1 MINID
6 EYEVEE
12 LKAQD
17 RFERN
22 YSRALLRNPNCR
34 DPDHPGCDM
43 CEEDEDDT
51 NTKTA
56 LCSA

>member
-6 EYEVEE
+6 EYDVEE

-22 YSRALLRNPNCR
+22 YSRALLRNPNCK

-43 CEEDEDDT
+43 CEEDEDDH
-51 NTKTA
+51 
-56 LCSA
+56 